1 VRTPLRT
8 ASYGNRWQGGRR
20 RYVEQSIARRV
31 SVRQDQAVELFEV
44 LDAAPVWPSV
54 AFDRHPVALAD
65 PRGHPASFQRHPW
78 HT

>member
-1 VRTPLRT
+1 
-8 ASYGNRWQGGRR
+8 
-20 RYVEQSIARRV
+20 V

-44 LDAAPVWPSV
+44 LDEAPVWPSV